1 MKQEAI
7 DSFMS
12 VTKELLSTLEGL
24 DGVGDSFLYRYFK
37 VFKMVKA
44 AKEANN
50 ILNTG
55 YNQLYIYYIVNFRFF
70 CLYDNLQQRYVI
82 LPSIPAMRLQEQK

>member
-12 VTKELLSTLEGL
+12 VTKELLTTLEGL

-44 AKEANN
+44 AKVSNN

-55 YNQLYIYYIVNFRFF
+55 YN
-70 CLYDNLQQRYVI
+70 
-82 LPSIPAMRLQEQK
+82 

>member
-7 DSFMS
+7 DSFLS
-12 VTKELLSTLEGL
+12 VTKELHTTLEGL

-55 YNQLYIYYIVNFRFF
+55 YNQLYIELLFTSVSF
-70 CLYDNLQQRYVI
+70 CLYDNLQQ
-82 LPSIPAMRLQEQK
+82 

>member
-7 DSFMS
+7 DSFLS
-12 VTKELLSTLEGL
+12 VTKELHTTLEGL

-55 YNQLYIYYIVNFRFF
+55 YNQLYIEFIVHLSFF
-70 CLYDNLQQRYVI
+70 LSLW
-82 LPSIPAMRLQEQK
+82 

>member
-12 VTKELLSTLEGL
+12 VTKELLTTLEGL

-37 VFKMVKA
+37 VFKMMKA

-50 ILNTG
+50 ILKTG
-55 YNQLYIYYIVNFRFF
+55 YN
-70 CLYDNLQQRYVI
+70 
-82 LPSIPAMRLQEQK
+82 